1 MTETLF
7 NLSQGVNIG
16 QHAEYFTL
24 ELADGSLL
32 ECQEIVRRVP
42 GKRLVCRGLWDGR
55 MVFAK
60 VFIGDGA
67 SRYADRDAK
76 GVKAI
81 ARGGLLTPELLYT
94 GNTVD
99 GTAMGEMARV
109 LLFQAI
115 EDGVNAEEI
124 WQSMPAHSPARYSL
138 ALALV
143 GVVANHHQAG
153 LLQTD
158 LYLKNFLVLK
168 NASAEKSIYTLDGD
182 GIRNPPNG
190 LSRKIA
196 LNNLAQLFS
205 KFDALDDAWIPE
217 LALHYAKQSEQSLS
231 ASDIARLST
240 NAMRIRRHAARR
252 YTNKIFRSCTDVDV
266 QQDSRRFVAVERPY
280 FDSATLMLQ
289 HPEQLFDE
297 HAVRLKSGNTCTVSL
312 VTASYGK
319 VNHGTASYGVLT
331 QGTENHHPV
340 IQGTANHSAGT
351 QNHSAV
357 TDGTQNQ
364 VEPDDLKVVVK
375 RYNVKSFWHGLKRM
389 IRRSRAAISWSNAH
403 LLTIYGI
410 ATAAPIALY
419 EKRLGPLRRESYF
432 LAEYVDAPD
441 VAGYFADAK
450 YDQARKE
457 MAAHNIAQLFFKLQL
472 LMIAHGDFKA
482 SNMKIVADST
492 DMHTP
497 VLIDLDSLK
506 QYQCKVLFERRHV
519 RDIKRLFRN
528 WHDDGVIKALLKKA
542 FQQVYLE
549 FAGNEH
555 VANTSNARLL
565 QSAGLID

>member
-60 VFIGDGA
+60 VFIGDSA
-67 SRYADRDAK
+67 PRYAGRDAK
-76 GVKAI
+76 GVEAI
-81 ARGGLLTPELLYT
+81 AHAGLLTPALLYT
-94 GNTVD
+94 GNTLD
-99 GTAMGEMARV
+99 GTAQV

-124 WQSMPAHSPARYSL
+124 WQAMPAHSPERHSL

-143 GVVANHHQAG
+143 GVVASHHQAG

-168 NASAEKSIYTLDGD
+168 NTLAEKTIYTLDGD
-182 GIRNPPNG
+182 GIRNPSNG
-190 LSRKIA
+190 LSRKTA

-205 KFDALDDAWIPE
+205 KFDALDDGWIPE
-217 LALHYAKQSEQSLS
+217 LALHYAQQSKQSLS
-231 ASDIARLST
+231 VSDIARLSS
-240 NAMRIRRHAARR
+240 NAMRIRRHAALR
-252 YTNKIFRSCTDVDV
+252 YTNKVFRSCTDVDV
-266 QQDSRRFVAVERPY
+266 QQDSHRFVAVARPY

-297 HAVRLKSGNTCTVSL
+297 HTVRLKSGNTCTVSL
-312 VTASYGK
+312 VTANYGK
-319 VNHGTASYGVLT
+319 VSHGTASYGVLT
-331 QGTENHHPV
+331 QGTENH
-340 IQGTANHSAGT
+340 
-351 QNHSAV
+351 SAV
-357 TDGTQNQ
+357 THGTKNQ
-364 VEPDDLKVVVK
+364 VEPDDLNVVVK
-375 RYNVKSFWHGLKRM
+375 RYNIKSFWHGLKRM

-403 LLTIYGI
+403 LLAIYGI

-419 EKRLGPLRRESYF
+419 EKRIGPLRRESYF
-432 LAEYVDAPD
+432 LAEYVYAPD
-441 VAGYFADAK
+441 VAAYFADAK
-450 YDQARKE
+450 YDQVSKE
-457 MAAHNIAQLFFKLQL
+457 IAAGNIAQVFFKLQL

-492 DMHTP
+492 DMHSP

-506 QYQCKVLFERRHV
+506 QYRCKILFERRHV
-519 RDIKRLFRN
+519 RDIKRFFRN
-528 WHDDGVIKALLKKA
+528 WQDDAAIQALLKKA

-549 FAGNEH
+549 SAGNEH
-555 VANTSNARLL
+555 EANTPNARLL

>member
-16 QHAEYFTL
+16 QHAEYFAL

-76 GVKAI
+76 GFKAI
-81 ARGGLLTPELLYT
+81 AHGGLLTPELLYT

-168 NASAEKSIYTLDGD
+168 NALSEKTIYTLDGD
-182 GIRNPPNG
+182 GIRSPSNG

-205 KFDALDDAWIPE
+205 KFDALDDGWIPE
-217 LALHYAKQSEQSLS
+217 LASHYAQQSKQNLS
-231 ASDIARLST
+231 ASDIEYLSS
-240 NAMRIRRHAARR
+240 NAMRIRRHAAFR
-252 YTNKIFRSCTDVDV
+252 YTKKVFRSCTDVDV
-266 QQDSRRFVAVERPY
+266 HYDSRRFVAVARPY
-280 FDSATLMLQ
+280 FDSATWLLQ

-319 VNHGTASYGVLT
+319 VNHGTA
-331 QGTENHHPV
+331 
-340 IQGTANHSAGT
+340 
-351 QNHSAV
+351 NHSAV
-357 TDGTQNQ
+357 TNGTQNQ

-375 RYNVKSFWHGLKRM
+375 RYNIKSFWHGLNRM

-410 ATAAPIALY
+410 ATATPIALY

-441 VAGYFADAK
+441 VSAYFADVK
-450 YDQARKE
+450 YNQARKE
-457 MAAHNIAQLFFKLQL
+457 MAARNIAQLFFKLQL

-482 SNMKIVADST
+482 SNMKSVADST

-519 RDIKRLFRN
+519 RDIKRFFRN
-528 WHDDGVIKALLKKA
+528 WQDDAAIKALLKKA

-549 FAGNEH
+549 SAGNEH
-555 VANTSNARLL
+555 VANTPNARLL

>member
-60 VFIGDGA
+60 IFIGDGA
-67 SRYADRDAK
+67 PRYADRDAK
-76 GVKAI
+76 GVEAI
-81 ARGGLLTPELLYT
+81 ARAGLLTPALLYT
-94 GNTVD
+94 GNTAD

-115 EDGVNAEEI
+115 EDGVNAEDI
-124 WQSMPAHSPARYSL
+124 WQAMPAHSPARYSL

-168 NASAEKSIYTLDGD
+168 NALSEKTIYTLDGD
-182 GIRNPPNG
+182 GIRSPSNG
-190 LSRKIA
+190 LSRKTA

-205 KFDALDDAWIPE
+205 KFDALDDGWIPE
-217 LALHYAKQSEQSLS
+217 LALHYAKQSEQNLS
-231 ASDIARLST
+231 ASDIARLSS
-240 NAMRIRRHAARR
+240 NAMRIRRHAALR
-252 YTNKIFRSCTDVDV
+252 YTNKVFRSCTDVDV
-266 QQDSRRFVAVERPY
+266 QQDSCRFVAVARPY

-312 VTASYGK
+312 VTANYGK
-319 VNHGTASYGVLT
+319 VSHGAASYGVLT
-331 QGTENHHPV
+331 QDTE
-340 IQGTANHSAGT
+340 
-351 QNHSAV
+351 NHSAV
-357 TDGTQNQ
+357 THGTENQ

-375 RYNVKSFWHGLKRM
+375 RYNIKSFWHGLKRM

-403 LLTIYGI
+403 LLAIYGI

-419 EKRLGPLRRESYF
+419 ERRIGPLRRESYF

-441 VAGYFADAK
+441 VAAYFADAK
-450 YDQARKE
+450 YDQVSKE
-457 MAAHNIAQLFFKLQL
+457 MAAGNIAQLFFKLQL

-482 SNMKIVADST
+482 SNMKIVADSI
-492 DMHTP
+492 DMHSP

-506 QYQCKVLFERRHV
+506 QYRCKVLFERRHV
-519 RDIKRLFRN
+519 RDIKRFFRN
-528 WHDDGVIKALLKKA
+528 WHDDAVIKALLKNA

-549 FAGNEH
+549 SAGNEH
-555 VANTSNARLL
+555 VANTPNARLL